1 MKSKV
6 KKGIII
12 LVGLVVLV
20 FGSYFLGMKAGVFNA
35 KPEISSDIVLEQLQD
50 VKELTT
56 LKYTYTNV
64 GSFEN
69 ENEFYGVKI
78 PFTLKKFIVSYDG
91 NLSAGIDLDDV
102 EVNVDN
108 KGKKINITMPKAKIL
123 SHQIDED
130 SLTIFDEKNSIF
142 NQFKIEDFQ
151 QFRVAEMKKVEND
164 MIEKGFLDQAEERS
178 KQAVIDILNVNP
190 IISEEY
196 QVNIN

>member
-102 EVNVDN
+102 AVNVDN

>member
-35 KPEISSDIVLEQLQD
+35 KPQISSDIVLEQLQD

-108 KGKKINITMPKAKIL
+108 NGKKINITMPEAKIL

>member
-108 KGKKINITMPKAKIL
+108 KGKKINITMPEAKIL

>member
-35 KPEISSDIVLEQLQD
+35 KPEISSDIVLEKLQD

-56 LKYTYTNV
+56 LRYTYTNV

>member
-78 PFTLKKFIVSYDG
+78 PFTLKKFIISYDG
-91 NLSAGIDLDDV
+91 NLSAGIDLDEV

-108 KGKKINITMPKAKIL
+108 KGKKINITMPEAKIL

-142 NQFKIEDFQ
+142 NQFKIGDFQ

-178 KQAVIDILNVNP
+178 KQAVIDILNINP
-190 IISEEY
+190 IIAEEY
-196 QVNIN
+196 QVNIK

>member
-78 PFTLKKFIVSYDG
+78 PFTLKKFIISYDG
-91 NLSAGIDLDDV
+91 NLSAGIDLDEV

-108 KGKKINITMPKAKIL
+108 KGKKINITMPEAKIL

-178 KQAVIDILNVNP
+178 KQAVIDILNINP
-190 IISEEY
+190 IIAEEY
-196 QVNIN
+196 QVNIK

>member
-1 MKSKV
+1 MKNKV

-35 KPEISSDIVLEQLQD
+35 KPEISSDIVLEKLQD

>member
-20 FGSYFLGMKAGVFNA
+20 FGSYFLGMKAGVFNT

-78 PFTLKKFIVSYDG
+78 PFTLKKFIISYDG
-91 NLSAGIDLDDV
+91 NLSAGIDLDEV

-108 KGKKINITMPKAKIL
+108 KGKKINITMPEAKIL

-178 KQAVIDILNVNP
+178 KQAVIDILNINP
-190 IISEEY
+190 IIAEEY
-196 QVNIN
+196 QVNIK